1 MEYSTEDTCIEEL
14 LNACPENLKFNIS
27 NEIDKLNNP
36 LYKGYNF
43 KDKIEMYMI
52 DLQYVESFPGRQIV
66 LMTSIGRGVK
76 KMGGHFKYLERQK
89 QDNQDI
95 TNKSNLEIQLFETT
109 IKQNEHLYKTRNW
122 NYIVSGVAIV
132 ISIVALFN
140 DCKGETPVVKEIEIP
155 ATK

>member
-14 LNACPENLKFNIS
+14 LNACPENLKFNIR

-43 KDKIEMYMI
+43 KDKVEMYMI
-52 DLQYVESFPGRQIV
+52 DLEYVESFPGRQVV
-66 LMTSIGRGVK
+66 LMTNLGREVK
-76 KMGGHFKYLERQK
+76 RLGGHFKYLEKEK
-89 QDNQDI
+89 QEIKAI
-95 TNKSNLEIQLFETT
+95 TNKSNLEIQLLKTT
-109 IKQNEHLYKTRNW
+109 IKQNNHLYKTRNW
-122 NYIVSGVAIV
+122 NYIVSGIAIV

-155 ATK
+155 AAK